1 MIDVDAVTWE
11 LYGLLPAEF
20 TAAREESTARARK
33 EGDASAVKRITALRK
48 PTVAAWSSNLLVRA
62 EPAQA
67 EELLRL
73 GEALRTAHRT
83 LAGEELRELSH
94 RQHGV
99 IAAMARQAR
108 RLAGEAGH
116 PVSEA
121 VQREVEQILHTV
133 LADPDAAAEWARG
146 TLSKAPPPPTGF
158 TGLDI
163 APDARPPRPAQP
175 PQPAS
180 ADRPAVPEAKRARA
194 QAQAAGREA
203 AEAEDRLRLAD
214 EELARSREPLD
225 ALDEQIADLE
235 RRLAQVKEERRRA
248 RAEAGAAER
257 RHRDAARVARA
268 ARKAADDAARAA
280 ARPEPGADG

>member
-20 TAAREESTARARK
+20 TAAREESAARARK
-33 EGDASAVKRITALRK
+33 EGDASVVKRITGLRK

-62 EPAQA
+62 EPSQA

-133 LADPDAAAEWARG
+133 LADPEAAAEWARG
-146 TLSKAPPPPTGF
+146 TLSKAPPAPTGF

-163 APDARPPRPAQP
+163 APDAHPPHSPQP
-175 PQPAS
+175 PSANHPA
-180 ADRPAVPEAKRARA
+180 APEAKRARA
-194 QAQAAGREA
+194 AAETAGREA
-203 AEAEDRLRLAD
+203 AEAEDQLRMAD

-225 ALDEQIADLE
+225 ALDEQITDLE
-235 RRLAQVKEERRRA
+235 RRLA
-248 RAEAGAAER
+248 
-257 RHRDAARVARA
+257 
-268 ARKAADDAARAA
+268 
-280 ARPEPGADG
+280 